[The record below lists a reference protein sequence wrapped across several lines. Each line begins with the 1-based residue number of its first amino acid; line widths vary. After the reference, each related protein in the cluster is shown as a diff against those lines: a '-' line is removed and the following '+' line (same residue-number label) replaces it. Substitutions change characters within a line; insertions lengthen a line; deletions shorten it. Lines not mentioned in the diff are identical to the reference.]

1 MIESTAEYK
10 AAITAD
16 ARRIL
21 LKAIINISD
30 PDMTYGAITS
40 SGEAAFSRA
49 DQLIDKEFSPSPN
62 YATLEK
68 HRWLLNG
75 KCKIIPENNIIPG
88 QAGFVGDSLS
98 GDGGTFDSPVWV
110 EISFANVDILQA
122 FSVYFPDNA
131 IDGCARD
138 FTVEVK
144 SGGNAQ
150 FTQTIAG
157 NTADH
162 VSFDGFTVNNPDAI
176 RITVSKWSLPSR
188 RMRIPEII
196 LGVYEEWDND
206 IIAAFDVVQQGDISC
221 MSLPY
226 GTCTLR
232 MDNQSRRFEP
242 RNKDGIFKS
251 IEERQGID
259 IRIGVRLQNGEN
271 EFKRVGIYYQYSGGW
286 KTGDNGL
293 TMTWNLVD
301 IIGLLSGREFIPPAV
316 LPTTLKGWLASIVSQ
331 LGSNFASYYKVDS
344 SYADIPVAANS
355 ADDVAGKSCGDI
367 LRYACMASGTW
378 PRADASTGYLAAS
391 PLWNEGNTLDLDN
404 MSTYPVVKANADI
417 GAIIFKLYDVENTQY
432 IVDGTSVSSANT
444 VSISNP
450 FIHTTEQADNA
461 ARLILAAYGG
471 NQMEITGR
479 GDPASE
485 IGDVDT
491 VWLDEENSTAGRRI
505 YQSFTIQS
513 GVLRNCKSTLLQSG
527 NEVVGT

>member
-232 MDNQSRRFEP
+232 MDN
-242 RNKDGIFKS
+242 
-251 IEERQGID
+251 
-259 IRIGVRLQNGEN
+259 
-271 EFKRVGIYYQYSGGW
+271 
-286 KTGDNGL
+286 
-293 TMTWNLVD
+293 
-301 IIGLLSGREFIPPAV
+301 
-316 LPTTLKGWLASIVSQ
+316 
-331 LGSNFASYYKVDS
+331 
-344 SYADIPVAANS
+344 
-355 ADDVAGKSCGDI
+355 
-367 LRYACMASGTW
+367 
-378 PRADASTGYLAAS
+378 
-391 PLWNEGNTLDLDN
+391 
-404 MSTYPVVKANADI
+404 
-417 GAIIFKLYDVENTQY
+417 
-432 IVDGTSVSSANT
+432 
-444 VSISNP
+444 
-450 FIHTTEQADNA
+450 
-461 ARLILAAYGG
+461 
-471 NQMEITGR
+471 
-479 GDPASE
+479 
-485 IGDVDT
+485 
-491 VWLDEENSTAGRRI
+491 
-505 YQSFTIQS
+505 
-513 GVLRNCKSTLLQSG
+513 
-527 NEVVGT
+527 